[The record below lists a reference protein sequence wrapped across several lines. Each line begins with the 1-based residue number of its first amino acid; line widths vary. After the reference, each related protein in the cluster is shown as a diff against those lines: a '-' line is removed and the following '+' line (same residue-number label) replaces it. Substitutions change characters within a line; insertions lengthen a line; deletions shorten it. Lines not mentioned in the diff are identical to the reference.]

1 MKVTVNIP
9 QIVQKCNP
17 QSIKQITKQ
26 EEVRGRFCFNT
37 IGCNTQQIDSDI
49 TFLNEYIV
57 NCFCDLHIGF
67 LNVVVEMFLRNVG
80 S

>member
-9 QIVQKCNP
+9 QIVHKCNP
-17 QSIKQITKQ
+17 QSIKQMSKQ
-26 EEVRGRFCFNT
+26 KEVRGRFCFST
-37 IGCNTQQIDSDI
+37 KGSNTQQIDSDI